1 MKILILNC
9 GSSSVKYQLM
19 DIKNEETNLLAKGLL
34 DRVGMKNSVLSHTK
48 IGCEKFKVT
57 KNIPNHVEGIGFIL
71 DTLTD
76 PEIGVL
82 KDINEIKA
90 AGHRV
95 VHGGESFSTSV
106 LIDEE
111 VKKDIENCSVF
122 APLHNPHNLT
132 GILAIEKILPQIP
145 QVAVFDTSFHQSI
158 PKHAYLYAL
167 PYMAYQKHRIRR
179 YGFHGTSHKFV
190 AEKACKML
198 GLNIEETKIITCH
211 LGNGASI
218 TAVKNGK
225 SIETSMGFTPEEG
238 LIMGTRCGDVGIGAF
253 LYLTEKEN
261 LNFKEAN
268 DLVNKKSGILG
279 LTGIS
284 SDMRDVELAAEEGN
298 ERAQLALTMYDYRI
312 KKYIGSYAAVMGG
325 VDIIVFTGGIGENAD
340 ITRAGIIQD
349 MEYLGI
355 DFDFEKNKGV
365 REKDIVL
372 TKENSKVKVI
382 VAMTNEE
389 LVIAQDTYR
398 IIKEQFKIK

>member
-9 GSSSVKYQLM
+9 GSSSIKYQLM
-19 DIKNEETNLLAKGLL
+19 NMSDQNELLAKGLL

-48 IGCEKFKVT
+48 AGCAKIKIT
-57 KNIPNHVEGIGFIL
+57 KDVPTHVDGVGFIL
-71 DTLTD
+71 EILTD
-76 PEIGVL
+76 PENGVV

-95 VHGGESFSTSV
+95 VHGGEAFSSSV
-106 LIDEE
+106 LINES
-111 VKKDIENCSVF
+111 VKKDIESCNIF

-132 GILAIEKILPQIP
+132 GILAVEKILPHIP
-145 QVAVFDTSFHQSI
+145 QVAVFDTSFHQTI
-158 PKHAYLYAL
+158 PKHAFLYAL
-167 PYMAYQKHRIRR
+167 PYIAYEKHRIRR

-198 GLNIEETKIITCH
+198 DVDIKTQKIITCH

-218 TAVKNGK
+218 TAIKHGESV
-225 SIETSMGFTPEEG
+225 ETSMGFTPEEG
-238 LIMGTRCGDVGIGAF
+238 LIMGTRSGDVGLGAF
-253 LYLTEKEN
+253 LYLIEKEN

-268 DLVNKKSGILG
+268 DLVNKKSGIIG
-279 LTGIS
+279 ITGIS
-284 SDMRDVELAAEEGN
+284 SDMRDIELAAEQGN

-312 KKYIGSYAAVMGG
+312 KRYIGAYAAVMNG

-340 ITRAGIIQD
+340 ITRKGIIED
-349 MEYLGI
+349 MEYLGV

-372 TKENSKVKVI
+372 SKPDSKVKVV

-398 IIKEQFKIK
+398 IIKEQFKMK